1 MLRFVRRGTEDSRPL
16 GDYPPWLSTLLRTR
30 GMDTPEKAERFLHPA
45 LEQLHPPL
53 MMQDMDRAVAL
64 IRQAIAEKQ
73 SIMIYGDYDVDG
85 VCATSILLETLREE
99 GALAE
104 AYIPSRHGEGY
115 GLNCDAVRQIARQHR
130 LLITVDCG
138 VTNHQEVRLAQM
150 LGMTVIVSDHHQ
162 LADTPSPADAVLNP
176 LLGTYPFRRL
186 CGAGVALKLCQA
198 LQGMEGVSK
207 RLELAAL
214 ATVADIVPLVDENRV
229 IVKLGLEAM
238 ARTERPGLRALM
250 LVSGVT
256 PPVNAGHVG
265 FRLAPRLNAGGRLED
280 AAQGVRLLTTEDPQ
294 EAERLAAHLEEN
306 NRTRQALEQE
316 ITQQALAAIG
326 QETDFSRDRAIVVMG
341 EGWNSGVIGLAAGRI
356 CEKYHWPTVVL
367 SRSGDTAV
375 GSCRSIPGVNIHAML
390 SQCKDL
396 FQRFGGHEQAAGLTM
411 DAALVPELRRRL
423 SLAIAENCDPRCF
436 IPEKEYDLPLSLEQ
450 VDLPLIDRLE
460 LLQPTGFGNPSPVFL
475 ARDASVQQARKV
487 GNQGQHLK
495 LSLASGSAV
504 RDGIAFS
511 LGEEAD
517 RGLTRVDVLFTPE
530 KNTWRERTTAQLQ
543 VKALLPAAGASPLPP
558 EALFFEALLQE
569 MTHLAENVTRLSE
582 RPRPITQA
590 TVKRL
595 LREGQGVLCLAHLP
609 ETARAFLGDFP
620 GETDVWTG
628 AVTDPRPFNAL
639 LCAPE
644 MDELTDQWSH
654 IVLLDGDAV
663 PGERAWIAA
672 RCPRAE
678 VHALRPSPAMKALLA
693 SLALEDE
700 PLRDLYRALRRGGG
714 TAPQELAQR
723 SGLTLAQTLA
733 GLTAFAQVKLAEFR
747 LSPYTLRLLPPV
759 KCAMTDSPLIRY
771 LRMSAG
777 TSSGK
782 EDADELHNL

>member
-1 MLRFVRRGTEDSRPL
+1 MLRFVRRGAEENRPV
-16 GDYPPWLSTLLRTR
+16 GEYPPWLSTLLRSR
-30 GMDTPEKAERFLHPA
+30 GMDTPEKAERFLHPD

-53 MMQDMDRAVAL
+53 MMRDMDRAVAL
-64 IRQAIAEKQ
+64 IRRAIAEKQ
-73 SIMIYGDYDVDG
+73 PIMIYGDYDVDG
-85 VCATSILLETLREE
+85 VCATSILLETLWEE
-99 GALAE
+99 GALAD

-115 GLNCDAVRQIARQHR
+115 GLNCDAVREIAREHR

-138 VTNHQEVRLAQM
+138 ITNHEEVRLARM

-176 LLGTYPFRRL
+176 LLGEYPFRRL
-186 CGAGVALKLCQA
+186 CGAGVALKICQA
-198 LQGMEGVSK
+198 LQGLEGVRK

-238 ARTERPGLRALM
+238 AHTERPGLKALM

-256 PPVNAGHVG
+256 PPVNTGHVG

-280 AAQGVRLLTTEDPQ
+280 AAQGVRLLTAGDPQ
-294 EAERLAAHLEEN
+294 EAERIAAHLEEN

-316 ITQQALAAIG
+316 ITAQALEMIDR
-326 QETDFSRDRAIVVMG
+326 EVDFARHRAIVVMG
-341 EGWNSGVIGLAAGRI
+341 ENWNSGVIGLAAGRI

-411 DAALVPELRRRL
+411 DAALAPELRRRL

-436 IPEKEYDLPLSLEQ
+436 IPEKEYDLPLPLAQ
-450 VDLPLIDRLE
+450 VDLALIEQLE
-460 LLQPTGFGNPSPVFL
+460 LLQPTGYGNPAPVFL
-475 ARDASVQQARKV
+475 TRDASVQQARKV

-495 LSLASGSAV
+495 LSLAEGEAL

-511 LGEEAD
+511 LGPEAD

-530 KNTWRERTTAQLQ
+530 KNTWRERTAAQLQ
-543 VKALLPAAGASPLPP
+543 VKALVPAAGASPLPP
-558 EALFFEALLQE
+558 ETLFFEALLQE
-569 MTHLAENVTRLSE
+569 MTLLAENVTRLSE
-582 RPRPITQA
+582 RPRPQTQA
-590 TVKRL
+590 AVKRL
-595 LREGQGVLCLAHLP
+595 LQDGQGTLCLAHRP
-609 ETARAFLGDFP
+609 ETAREFLGAYP

-628 AVTDPRPFNAL
+628 RAEDPRPFNAL
-639 LCAPE
+639 LCAP
-644 MDELTDQWSH
+644 DLQALKDCWTH

-663 PGERAWIAA
+663 PGEAAWLA
-672 RCPRAE
+672 RQCPRAE
-678 VHALRPSPAMKALLA
+678 LHVLRPSAPMTRLMA

-700 PLRDLYRALRRGGG
+700 PLRALYRALRRGGG
-714 TAPQELAQR
+714 NSPAGLAEQ
-723 SGLTLAQTLA
+723 SGLTLEQTLV

-747 LSPYTLRLLPPV
+747 LSPFTLRLLPPV

-771 LRMSAG
+771 LRQNA
-777 TSSGK
+777 
-782 EDADELHNL
+782 